1 MTGQVLGSPNFMPPE
16 QAAGKHREL
25 TPASDVYSLGALLYH
40 LITGRPPFLA
50 DNIPA
55 TLRLVSE
62 TEPVAPRLLTPTL
75 PRDLETICLKCLQ
88 KDPRR
93 RYATAVI
100 VPANPGLRRHQRQD
114 FSTRLT
120 GRA

>member
-1 MTGQVLGSPNFMPPE
+1 MPPE

-40 LITGRPPFLA
+40 LLTGRPPFLA

-62 TEPVAPRLLTPTL
+62 TEPVALRLLAPMTGGANVAVTWQSIAGVNYF
-75 PRDLETICLKCLQ
+75 LERATNLADSPLQ
-88 KDPRR
+88 
-93 RYATAVI
+93 
-100 VPANPGLRRHQRQD
+100 
-114 FSTRLT
+114 
-120 GRA
+120 